1 MSLTSVDF
9 LMCLGRYTYG
19 ELADNIEPG
28 DYSERYPRELL
39 TSVRGGARIWLSA
52 VEGHRTTTLLPFG
65 PWSRHP
71 LQLWNKS
78 LSSCCWRNRWSLP
91 NPALPFS
98 HYLFYSLL
106 ILLLYLLLQTRPNQQ
121 YLNTTNDHRGFST
134 EFLLV
139 DIDNSVSSLRVLS
152 EMRRK
157 SELWFSTCPL
167 PGTVL
172 DWRIDYSLITEL

>member
-1 MSLTSVDF
+1 MVLWIFQTELKQCKNLKVSFCGTVPLFAHFISCYRGMLLTSVDF

-98 HYLFYSLL
+98 HYLFYS
-106 ILLLYLLLQTRPNQQ
+106 QTRPNQQ
-121 YLNTTNDHRGFST
+121 H
-134 EFLLV
+134 
-139 DIDNSVSSLRVLS
+139 
-152 EMRRK
+152 
-157 SELWFSTCPL
+157 
-167 PGTVL
+167 
-172 DWRIDYSLITEL
+172 

>member
-1 MSLTSVDF
+1 MSIGCTCCIKINFIDGEVLFLRIHSFHLLKWRKFYMVLWIFQMKLEQCKTLKVFFCGTVQLFAHFISCYRGMSLTSIDF
-9 LMCLGRYTYG
+9 LMCLGIYTYG
-19 ELADNIEPG
+19 ELADNSEPG
-28 DYSERYPRELL
+28 DYSERYRRELL

-98 HYLFYSLL
+98 HYLFYS
-106 ILLLYLLLQTRPNQQ
+106 QTRPNQQ
-121 YLNTTNDHRGFST
+121 H
-134 EFLLV
+134 
-139 DIDNSVSSLRVLS
+139 
-152 EMRRK
+152 
-157 SELWFSTCPL
+157 
-167 PGTVL
+167 
-172 DWRIDYSLITEL
+172 

>member
-1 MSLTSVDF
+1 MERCYFFGIRSRFDLLKSKFCDSFVNISNGMEAMQKFKVFFCGTVQLFAHFILCYKGMSLTSVDF

-78 LSSCCWRNRWSLP
+78 LSSCC
-91 NPALPFS
+91 
-98 HYLFYSLL
+98 
-106 ILLLYLLLQTRPNQQ
+106 
-121 YLNTTNDHRGFST
+121 
-134 EFLLV
+134 
-139 DIDNSVSSLRVLS
+139 
-152 EMRRK
+152 
-157 SELWFSTCPL
+157 
-167 PGTVL
+167 
-172 DWRIDYSLITEL
+172 

>member
-1 MSLTSVDF
+1 
-9 LMCLGRYTYG
+9 MCL
-19 ELADNIEPG
+19 D
-28 DYSERYPRELL
+28 LL
-39 TSVRGGARIWLSA
+39 LIHCA
-52 VEGHRTTTLLPFG
+52 
-65 PWSRHP
+65 
-71 LQLWNKS
+71 LQLVYRDDTKQTTSISFCTQWLGSS
-78 LSSCCWRNRWSLP
+78 LVDISCRCPSDDFAPARPCHSPLSQPWLVKNRWKPLVYVKSS
-91 NPALPFS
+91 APFLS
-98 HYLFYSLL
+98 YLFYSLL

-152 EMRRK
+152 EIRRK
-157 SELWFSTCPL
+157 SELRFSTCPL

>member
-1 MSLTSVDF
+1 MLLTSVDF
-9 LMCLGRYTYG
+9 LMCLGWHINSIP
-19 ELADNIEPG
+19 AVHAKD
-28 DYSERYPRELL
+28 DYKRL
-39 TSVRGGARIWLSA
+39 TI
-52 VEGHRTTTLLPFG
+52 
-65 PWSRHP
+65 
-71 LQLWNKS
+71 
-78 LSSCCWRNRWSLP
+78 SSCTYRFRSEKGNTHLVEYRRRSPSDDFAPVRPCHSPLSQPWLVKNRWKPLVYVKSS
-91 NPALPFS
+91 APFLS
-98 HYLFYSLL
+98 FLFYSLL

>member
-1 MSLTSVDF
+1 MLF
-9 LMCLGRYTYG
+9 NWY
-19 ELADNIEPG
+19 IETTQ
-28 DYSERYPRELL
+28 SKQLQYPSAHSDWDRLWW
-39 TSVRGGARIWLSA
+39 ISA
-52 VEGHRTTTLLPFG
+52 VGVRATTLLPFG
-65 PWSRHP
+65 PAIRHYP
-71 LQLWNKS
+71 NLGW
-78 LSSCCWRNRWSLP
+78 WRIRENRWSTS
-91 NPALPFS
+91 APFLS
-98 HYLFYSLL
+98 FLFYSLL